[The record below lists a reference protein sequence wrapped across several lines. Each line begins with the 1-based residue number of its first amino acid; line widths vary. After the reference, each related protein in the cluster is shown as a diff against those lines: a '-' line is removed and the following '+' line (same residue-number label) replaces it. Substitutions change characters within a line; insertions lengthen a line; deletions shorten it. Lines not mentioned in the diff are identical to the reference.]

1 MTQEFFNA
9 SDALFAEAKQK
20 FVEASNHGN
29 LAKVFKLFQ
38 DTKAL
43 ALFGIKKDFDQY
55 QANSLADYRAEKK
68 SFDEVCVDLYNYL
81 NANISVA
88 LKLEQSGFKAKYPEL
103 SLYAQKNYQEVQELS
118 SLKLSSLDENPN
130 ERLVINLTRLAR
142 FMSDL
147 KSNVL
152 IAKAKNPI
160 KAKNPNAKPVKP
172 TTKYQPSLAT
182 IQEERPLHER
192 KQEIADLRTELHA
205 AIKKYPTSDELQ
217 EVEKSFSL
225 ACDEFEKS
233 TAGFNKIVQHRVVI
247 DSIFKH
253 SGLDSVK
260 GKFESILSTLDAAN
274 PKHHGLH

>member
-130 ERLVINLTRLAR
+130 ERLVINLTRSR
-142 FMSDL
+142 RKGSEG
-147 KSNVL
+147 V
-152 IAKAKNPI
+152 
-160 KAKNPNAKPVKP
+160 
-172 TTKYQPSLAT
+172 SLS
-182 IQEERPLHER
+182 E
-192 KQEIADLRTELHA
+192 
-205 AIKKYPTSDELQ
+205 PTSP
-217 EVEKSFSL
+217 
-225 ACDEFEKS
+225 
-233 TAGFNKIVQHRVVI
+233 R
-247 DSIFKH
+247 
-253 SGLDSVK
+253 
-260 GKFESILSTLDAAN
+260 
-274 PKHHGLH
+274 